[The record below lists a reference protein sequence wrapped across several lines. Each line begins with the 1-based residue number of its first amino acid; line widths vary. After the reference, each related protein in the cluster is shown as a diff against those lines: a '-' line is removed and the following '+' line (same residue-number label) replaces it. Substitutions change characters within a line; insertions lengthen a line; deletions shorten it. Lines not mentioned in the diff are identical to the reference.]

1 MKNNNF
7 GTEDMDSLVNGLITP
22 EKPEDAQQEQE
33 TESAPEAASSPEKSR
48 RGRKPRGPEYEVVS
62 MVVDKNLMN
71 VIRAIAH
78 NEGLA
83 YKEVVGAFLKHG
95 KEEYEAKHGVVRPFK
110 PKKKGDLNG
119 LL

>member
-22 EKPEDAQQEQE
+22 EKPENAQQEQE

-83 YKEVVGAFLKHG
+83 IKEVVGAFLQLG
-95 KEEYEAKHGVVRPFK
+95 KENYEAKHGAVRPYK
-110 PKKKGDLNG
+110 PKKKGDVSDLF
-119 LL
+119 